1 MKIHY
6 FGHSG
11 ISLNDKLTILIDP
24 WLNENPI
31 SKIKAENIT
40 KADYIIATHNHFDH
54 VSDIPI
60 IAKNTNATVISIL
73 ETADELASKG
83 CKKTIGCNIGGRVK
97 LEGVELIFTQAF
109 HSMSSNPSGVVIFL
123 NSKTIYH
130 AGDTGVFGDM
140 KLISEMYPI
149 DLAFLPVG
157 GHFTM
162 GPQEANKAIQLLT
175 PKTVIPIHYNTFDL
189 IKENIDQDLVKNS
202 KTKLV
207 ILQPGQDYIL

>member
-1 MKIHY
+1 MRK
-6 FGHSG
+6 
-11 ISLNDKLTILIDP
+11 
-24 WLNENPI
+24 
-31 SKIKAENIT
+31 
-40 KADYIIATHNHFDH
+40 FDRSFPNSH
-54 VSDIPI
+54 I
-60 IAKNTNATVISIL
+60 
-73 ETADELASKG
+73 
-83 CKKTIGCNIGGRVK
+83 
-97 LEGVELIFTQAF
+97 
-109 HSMSSNPSGVVIFL
+109 

-207 ILQPGQDYIL
+207 ILQPGEDFIL